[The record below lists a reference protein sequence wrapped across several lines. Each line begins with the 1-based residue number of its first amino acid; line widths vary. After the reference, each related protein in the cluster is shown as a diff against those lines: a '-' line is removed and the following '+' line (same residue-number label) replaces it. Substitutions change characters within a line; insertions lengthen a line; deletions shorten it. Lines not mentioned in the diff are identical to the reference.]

1 MNPGDMNHLLTAP
14 AFSPGMTSLIRS
26 WGWVRSDFAEEF
38 KRLSDAG
45 ALQPGGVSETIWS
58 TRTKFVLKVSA
69 SQGGF
74 DFAYKSF
81 FKVKNAY
88 KYYLRKSPCASEA
101 VNYTRL
107 KEMGFPLPDLLAAG
121 EIRSF
126 GSLKNAFMASRFLDG
141 YRNGVDF
148 YNGIGIYVDNLPLL
162 KEFCRG
168 HLALLAKLH
177 DRGFVH
183 GGFTPANLLYRQ
195 DPDGM
200 KFAWIDVA
208 ECARSPLTV
217 TIIVDDLIRLFRY
230 LGISA
235 DVRRELESA
244 YLAAATVRRVG
255 AEELFQVLEK
265 RIKNRMKK
273 IGSFAP

>member
-14 AFSPGMTSLIRS
+14 AFSPDMTSLFRS

-45 ALQPGGVSETIWS
+45 ALRPGGVSETIWS
-58 TRTKFVLKVSA
+58 TRTKFVLKVFA
-69 SQGGF
+69 SQGF
-74 DFAYKSF
+74 DLAYKSF
-81 FKVKNAY
+81 FKVKNSY
-88 KYYLRKSPCASEA
+88 KYFLRRSPCASEA

-107 KEMGFPLPDLLAAG
+107 TEMGFPLPDLLAAG
-121 EIRSF
+121 EIRC
-126 GSLKNAFMASRFLDG
+126 GGALKNAFMATRFLDG

-148 YNGIGIYVDNLPLL
+148 YNGIGIHVDNIPLL

-168 HLALLAKLH
+168 HLALLARLH

-208 ECARSPLTV
+208 ECAETPLSVTV
-217 TIIVDDLIRLFRY
+217 IADDLIRLFRY
-230 LGISA
+230 LKISA
-235 DVRRELESA
+235 DVRRELESD
-244 YLAAATVRRVG
+244 YLAAATVRRVD
-255 AEELFQVLEK
+255 AEELFRVLEN
-265 RIKNRMKK
+265 RIRNRMKK
-273 IGSFAP
+273 IV